1 MSHAL
6 AQLHQAAAVA
16 TRYQLSPW
24 FLSMH
29 FVEAVLTTP
38 VSLQDADG
46 GLMVGIMAN
55 GQHTHIHATRTL
67 SLQMFVWRIMSL
79 SLPLVLLLSFTISD

>member
-6 AQLHQAAAVA
+6 AQLQQAAALA
-16 TRYQLSPW
+16 TRYQLSTW

-29 FVEAVLTTP
+29 FMEAVLTTP

-46 GLMVGIMAN
+46 GLMVGHGQWPAYPHTCYEDTFTAHVCMADN
-55 GQHTHIHATRTL
+55 ESQLASGP
-67 SLQMFVWRIMSL
+67 SLVFHNQ
-79 SLPLVLLLSFTISD
+79 

>member
-6 AQLHQAAAVA
+6 SKLHQAAAVA
-16 TRYQLSPW
+16 TRYQLSTW

-38 VSLQDADG
+38 VFLQDADG
-46 GLMVGIMAN
+46 ALKVGIMARVPTYMLC
-55 GQHTHIHATRTL
+55 GRFYCTCL
-67 SLQMFVWRIMSL
+67 YG
-79 SLPLVLLLSFTISD
+79 